1 MGQPSPALQGDT
13 FLRAARAAIDDL
25 KPGDIAV
32 LGVPHEL
39 TKISRPGT
47 SAGPHAIRQATLL
60 THYIAERYCATGPGE
75 ALMDVDAG
83 RVYRYHGA
91 SVYDLGDL
99 VMTPDLSVNSERI
112 TTAVQAIAAA
122 GALPVVLGG
131 DHFLSLPS
139 ATGAVHGSDATTAL
153 LSLDMHLDLGDRVP
167 DFGTHNGGT
176 WLRRL
181 IEDRVVE
188 PEHVLIYGIES
199 LQILDEWQYASR
211 SGIQVITAHEVWERG
226 VNDTLR
232 PALDRALAGCNG
244 LYATLDID
252 AGARSTVPGTGNQGG
267 VRGLSP
273 SELLEVC
280 QTVQGSPL
288 VGVDLTELSP
298 PLDLSGATA
307 GLAASM
313 LVTVLWTRLFE
324 EVSSAATDSSPH
336 TR

>member
-1 MGQPSPALQGDT
+1 MRGDRKWGSRHQQFRAT
-13 FLRAARAAIDDL
+13 PFLRAARAAIDDL

-83 RVYRYHGA
+83 RIYRYHGA

-167 DFGTHNGGT
+167 
-176 WLRRL
+176 
-181 IEDRVVE
+181 
-188 PEHVLIYGIES
+188 
-199 LQILDEWQYASR
+199 
-211 SGIQVITAHEVWERG
+211 
-226 VNDTLR
+226 
-232 PALDRALAGCNG
+232 
-244 LYATLDID
+244 
-252 AGARSTVPGTGNQGG
+252 
-267 VRGLSP
+267 
-273 SELLEVC
+273 
-280 QTVQGSPL
+280 
-288 VGVDLTELSP
+288 
-298 PLDLSGATA
+298 
-307 GLAASM
+307 
-313 LVTVLWTRLFE
+313 TRH
-324 EVSSAATDSSPH
+324 P
-336 TR
+336 